1 MTGRIM
7 KLTLSPLPKTWVF
20 DVDGT
25 LVKHNGHLSPEG
37 DELLPGVKELFE
49 RIPATDTIVLMTAR
63 KEENQDVL
71 KDFLAKNNIRFDYLL
86 TDMPQGERILINDR
100 KPSGLQTAYA
110 VNKNRDQALDLS
122 FEIDNAL

>member
-25 LVKHNGHLSPEG
+25 IVKHNGHLTREG
-37 DELLPGVKELFE
+37 DQLLPGVKELFE
-49 RIPATDTIVLMTAR
+49 SIPASDVIVLLTAR
-63 KEENQDVL
+63 KADHQDSL
-71 KDFLAKNNIRFDYLL
+71 KNFLAKNGIRFDYLL
-86 TDMPQGERILINDR
+86 SGMPQGERILVNDR

-110 VNKNRDQALDLS
+110 VNKDRDQALDLT
-122 FEIDNAL
+122 FEIDNSL